1 VTKPAAD
8 RPRIALV
15 INPGAGRGAARRAG
29 PQLVAGLAG
38 SAQVSALHPVGGAAG
53 SVAALRRAVDERP
66 DAVVVCGGDGIVH
79 LAANV
84 LAGGDVP
91 LGVLPC
97 GTGNDTAD
105 VLGIA
110 RDPSVAVQQILAA
123 VLSRSVRRIDLGRCD
138 GPAIV
143 PGSARAFVGLL
154 YAGFDSAVNDRA
166 NRMRWPRGAARYN
179 AALAIETARLRARQ
193 FRIDLDDERLTV
205 PATLVAVGNGPQ
217 YGGGKRIAP
226 HARWDDGLLGVT
238 VVGPVSRLTLARLAP
253 TLPRAG
259 HVGHPRVLLRSA
271 RSVMLDAPGTV
282 AYADGEPIG
291 PLPVRVWVERSALPV
306 LVPGVPA
313 GTHRGGRGAGRSPDL
328 TR

>member
-1 VTKPAAD
+1 VTKPAAG
-8 RPRIALV
+8 RLRIALV
-15 INPGAGRGAARRAG
+15 INPGAGRGAAVRVARTIVE
-29 PQLVAGLAG
+29 QLATGAE
-38 SAQVSALHPVGGAAG
+38 VSVLRPDGGAAG
-53 SVAALRRAVDERP
+53 SVAALTRAVRQTP

-84 LAGGDVP
+84 LAGGTVP
-91 LGVLPC
+91 LGIIPA
-97 GTGNDTAD
+97 GTGNDAAD
-105 VLGIA
+105 VLGMA
-110 RDPSVAVQQILAA
+110 RDPAVAARQILHAVAA
-123 VLSRSVRRIDLGRCD
+123 GSVRRIDLGRCD
-138 GPAIV
+138 GPPVV
-143 PGSARAFVGLL
+143 PGSVRAFVGLL

-179 AALAIETARLRARQ
+179 AALAIETARLRARD
-193 FRIDLDDERLTV
+193 FVIDLDGSRFAM

-226 HARWDDGLLGVT
+226 HARWDDGELGVT

-271 RSVMLDAPGTV
+271 RSVLLDVPGGPVTM

-291 PLPVRVWVERSALPV
+291 PLPVRAWVERDALPV
-306 LVPGVPA
+306 LVPGFD
-313 GTHRGGRGAGRSPDL
+313 TMDR
-328 TR
+328 

>member
-1 VTKPAAD
+1 MSAGD

-15 INPGAGRGAARRAG
+15 INPGAGRGSAVRSGGDAARVLGERAE
-29 PQLVAGLAG
+29 VT
-38 SAQVSALHPVGGAAG
+38 ALRPVGGAAG
-53 SVAALRRAVDERP
+53 SLAALVRAAGERP

-105 VLGIA
+105 LLGMA
-110 RDPSVAVQQILAA
+110 RDPVLAA
-123 VLSRSVRRIDLGRCD
+123 RQLLAALAARSVRRIDVGRCD
-138 GPAIV
+138 GPELVA
-143 PGSARAFVGLL
+143 GSARAFVGLL

-166 NRMRWPRGAARYN
+166 NRMRWPHGAVRYDAALVVETLRLRPRGFRIRLDGAIGAGAAPGSSDGSV
-179 AALAIETARLRARQ
+179 LMT
-193 FRIDLDDERLTV
+193 

-226 HARWDDGLLGVT
+226 HARWDDGMLGVT

-271 RSVMLDAPGTV
+271 HQVLLEVPAGPVTM
-282 AYADGEPIG
+282 AYADGEPVG
-291 PLPVRVWVERSALPV
+291 PLPVRVWVDRAALPV
-306 LVPGVPA
+306 LVPVTA
-313 GTHRGGRGAGRSPDL
+313 R
-328 TR
+328 